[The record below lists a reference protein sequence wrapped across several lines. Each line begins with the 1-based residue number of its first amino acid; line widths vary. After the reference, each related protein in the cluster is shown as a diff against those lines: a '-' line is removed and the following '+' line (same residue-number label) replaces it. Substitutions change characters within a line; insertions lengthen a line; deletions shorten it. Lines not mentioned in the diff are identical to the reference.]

1 MKVLYILAA
10 ILGFGFLIFIHE
22 LGHYLM
28 ARLFRVTIN
37 EFAIGM
43 GPRLFWYESKKTH
56 TVYSLRMFPIGGFV
70 SMAGEDDESEDPNA
84 FHTKAAWKRFLITAA
99 GAAMNLLLGFL
110 LMFIIICN
118 TRLFSTTVR
127 GFYRQEDTGFSVTT
141 YGTLQAGDEL
151 IRVNGRRVYIYYD
164 IAYEVAH
171 SGTRPLEVELIRNGE
186 RMTLMVEFPVVE
198 QQDMYFGQVDFAT
211 EEESR
216 NPLSCARHAFHY
228 STATMRMI
236 WDSLFDL
243 LRGRYGMEAV
253 SGPVGVAGA
262 MTEAASA
269 GIIDYLFL
277 LVVLSI
283 NLGMF
288 NLLPIPALDGGRLLF
303 LLIEMIA
310 RRPVPQKYEAMV
322 HFIGMLLLLGL
333 VLVIT
338 FKDIVTLFR

>member
-70 SMAGEDDESEDPNA
+70 SMAGEDEESEDPNA

-171 SGTRPLEVELIRNGE
+171 SGTKPLEVELLRNGE

-216 NPLSCARHAFHY
+216 TPLSCARHAFHY

-277 LVVLSI
+277 LVVISI